1 MKKIWIIVILIL
13 ISFNL
18 KIEVFAHSYTKESN
32 PAEGEIVEEPLEII
46 DITFE
51 TEIETIGEL
60 FLTQNNQ
67 TYEVENITIEEDKL
81 IGKFN
86 KPLENGQYKA
96 TWKIVGEDGHPLEGT
111 ISFTVQVPDQTQT
124 EASNR
129 EDETENQTEDSE
141 QEAQEQNKEDDTLS
155 QDEQNKQ
162 DGVGNS
168 NFQKWFLPIATL
180 TILIMAFF
188 IFRKG
193 KK

>member
-1 MKKIWIIVILIL
+1 MKKIWVIAILIL

-32 PAEGEIVEEPLEII
+32 PAEGEIVKEPLDMI

-60 FLTQNNQ
+60 FLTHNNE
-67 TYEVENITIEEDKL
+67 TYQVENITIEEDKL
-81 IGKFN
+81 IGKLD
-86 KPLENGQYKA
+86 KPLENGEYKA

-141 QEAQEQNKEDDTLS
+141 QEGQEQNKEDDTLS

-162 DGVGNS
+162 EGVGNS
-168 NFQKWFLPIATL
+168 NFQKWFLPAAAL
-180 TILIMAFF
+180 TILIMALF

>member
-1 MKKIWIIVILIL
+1 MKKIWMIAILIF
-13 ISFNL
+13 ISFNS

-32 PAEGEIVEEPLEII
+32 PAEGEIVEEPLDMI

-60 FLTQNNQ
+60 FITDNDE
-67 TYEVENITIEEDKL
+67 TYQVENITIEEDKL
-81 IGKFN
+81 IAKFD
-86 KPLENGQYKA
+86 KPLENGEYKA

-111 ISFTVQVPDQTQT
+111 ISFTVQVPDQSKT
-124 EASNR
+124 ETSTR
-129 EDETENQTEDSE
+129 EETENQTEDSE
-141 QEAQEQNKEDDTLS
+141 QEAQEPRKKEDTVPLN
-155 QDEQNKQ
+155 EQKNQ
-162 DGVGNS
+162 NGIVNS
-168 NFQKWFLPIATL
+168 NFQTWFLPVAAL

>member
-1 MKKIWIIVILIL
+1 MNKIWMIAILIL
-13 ISFNL
+13 ISFNS

-32 PAEGEIVEEPLEII
+32 PAEGEIVEKPLDMIV
-46 DITFE
+46 ITFE

-60 FLTQNNQ
+60 FLTHNNEIYQ
-67 TYEVENITIEEDKL
+67 VENITIEEDKL
-81 IGKFN
+81 IGKFD
-86 KPLENGQYKA
+86 KPLENGQYQA

-111 ISFTVQVPDQTQT
+111 ISFTVQVPDQSQN
-124 EASNR
+124 EPSNK
-129 EDETENQTEDSE
+129 EDETGKNLG
-141 QEAQEQNKEDDTLS
+141 QETQEQKKEDDSLS